1 LDWREGWRVVA
12 DKQTGL
18 ARAEALPAPRCPF
31 CGGVGRR
38 EVELNGV
45 LRVGKCRCQRVPDR
59 VALFNAAGVPAR
71 HADCTLESFRTDGPG
86 LSDARPVKTLTQR
99 WLERFVPG
107 GENRGLVI
115 EGQPGRGKSHLLCA
129 VVRELVFRHGVAV
142 RFVEFTHLL
151 SRLREG
157 MDRNDGDATTL
168 TPLVQVPVLAID
180 ELGKGR
186 KTDWELAIIDEI
198 VTRRYNSGG
207 VLLATTNFPHKTTAR
222 ARALPATLATGVVE
236 SLEDRLGERV
246 FSRMRETV
254 DFCEAGGA
262 DYRQRSPLER

>member
-1 LDWREGWRVVA
+1 MAVEVRMAEDA
-12 DKQTGL
+12 KDAIL
-18 ARAEALPAPRCPF
+18 AFRAYQEMHEASDF
-31 CGGVGRR
+31 
-38 EVELNGV
+38 
-45 LRVGKCRCQRVPDR
+45 
-59 VALFNAAGVPAR
+59 
-71 HADCTLESFRTDGPG
+71 PG
-86 LSDARPVKTLTQR
+86 TFSPVKTLTQR
-99 WLERFVPG
+99 WLDRYTPG
-107 GENRGLVI
+107 AENRGLVI
-115 EGQPGRGKSHLLCA
+115 EGPPGRGKSHLLCA
-129 VVRELVFRHGVAV
+129 VVRELVFRHGVPV

-157 MDRNDGDATTL
+157 MDKNDGDATTL

-207 VLLATTNFPHKTTAR
+207 VLLATTNFPHKAPAR
-222 ARALPATLATGVVE
+222 PRDVPATLAAGGIE

-254 DFCEAGGA
+254 DFCVAGGM
-262 DYRQRSPLER
+262 DFRQRSPLER